1 MALEDLRRVLED
13 LADAGV
19 LTGSLDDMMAVTLG
33 GRVFQPHGL
42 GHFMG
47 YVHDDGGY
55 LEGHP
60 KRGTLAG
67 LRFWRQGDGYWA
79 GADH

>member
-1 MALEDLRRVLED
+1 MLED

-19 LTGSLDDMMAVTLG
+19 LTGSLDDMMAVNLG

-42 GHFMG
+42 GHFMECD
-47 YVHDDGGY
+47 VHDVGGY

-60 KRGTLAG
+60 ERITLAD
-67 LRFWRQGDGYWA
+67 LRFLRQGVGCWA